1 MYSQIT
7 KDIAQ
12 DYYQQNFPND
22 GQRFVAWYLRNIHLR
37 DPIQARDDITD
48 GADDKQIDAIF
59 VDDDRATIFVV
70 QGKFIGGPTV
80 DAEPLREV
88 LSAWV
93 QMRDLVRLQEVGN
106 NKLKQ
111 KLSEVARALEDE
123 YEICFELIT
132 TAGLTDSAQK
142 DLATFQEQ
150 LAELSAKDE
159 FPATLLLV
167 NEDEIRRR
175 YDMALEREN
184 PSLSHVLDLS
194 VCQTLPVTIAGT
206 QVVIAVVPLSECI
219 KFPGIKDGTLFQKN
233 VRQSLGL
240 RMRSTKVSRIQST
253 VTDTDFFFFHN
264 GITAICNRIE
274 TKDSNCISRGK
285 RS

>member
-7 KDIAQ
+7 KDITQ
-12 DYYQQNFPND
+12 DYYQQNFSND

-37 DPIQARDDITD
+37 DPIQAKDDITD

-70 QGKFIGGPTV
+70 QGKFIGGATV

-88 LSAWV
+88 LSAWI

-123 YEICFELIT
+123 YEVCFELIT

-167 NEDEIRRR
+167 NDDEIRRR
-175 YDMALEREN
+175 YDLALEREN
-184 PSLSHVLDLS
+184 PSLFHTVD
-194 VCQTLPVTIAGT
+194 PVPFRTG
-206 QVVIAVVPLSECI
+206 QGS
-219 KFPGIKDGTLFQKN
+219 
-233 VRQSLGL
+233 
-240 RMRSTKVSRIQST
+240 RSAYR
-253 VTDTDFFFFHN
+253 
-264 GITAICNRIE
+264 
-274 TKDSNCISRGK
+274 
-285 RS
+285 